1 MIRGLLKS
9 VGGGNDYLA
18 NLQSLLEKYE
28 VGSHLIYTEI
38 NSIWIKDLILKINL

>member
-1 MIRGLLKS
+1 MLLANRLSRSMIRGLLKS

-28 VGSHLIYTEI
+28 VGFSSHIYR
-38 NSIWIKDLILKINL
+38 N